1 MIAAGFSSPAFRT
14 HYMGSKA
21 RVMVNVLVNAR
32 GHANVLIGHEDA
44 LIHGNANIMEDTANI
59 GTITGITIVNAP
71 DQGNVIID
79 VKRSIM
85 MIGTSIGN
93 LIPDENVHP
102 EKIAIVVNIVSKKN
116 ENDLDIKN
124 LSLIKL
130 FCFCTTCKTLIS
142 VHILFLGLI
151 NQKRLQRIC
160 CLTNCILFH
169 ISRQG
174 YKGLLQFLDL
184 ETWRQRLL
192 QLLGLFL
199 ILDYQSVKESGASN
213 LELGAVGVLLDFDA
227 LGIFPA
233 GLHEEVLKKRK
244 KLR

>member
-1 MIAAGFSSPAFRT
+1 
-14 HYMGSKA
+14 MGSKA

-32 GHANVLIGHEDA
+32 GHANVLIDHEDA

-59 GTITGITIVNAP
+59 GTITGIIIVNAP

-116 ENDLDIKN
+116 ENDLDIES

-142 VHILFLGLI
+142 VHISRINKSEETSKNLLFDQLYFVSHKPTGI
-151 NQKRLQRIC
+151 QRFTSI
-160 CLTNCILFH
+160 
-169 ISRQG
+169 
-174 YKGLLQFLDL
+174 
-184 ETWRQRLL
+184 
-192 QLLGLFL
+192 
-199 ILDYQSVKESGASN
+199 
-213 LELGAVGVLLDFDA
+213 
-227 LGIFPA
+227 P
-233 GLHEEVLKKRK
+233 
-244 KLR
+244 